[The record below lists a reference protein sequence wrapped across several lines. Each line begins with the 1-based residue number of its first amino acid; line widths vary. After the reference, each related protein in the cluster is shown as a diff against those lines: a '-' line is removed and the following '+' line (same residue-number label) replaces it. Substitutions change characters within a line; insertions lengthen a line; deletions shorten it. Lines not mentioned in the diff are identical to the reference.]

1 MNFNDKKIK
10 LLFMVLGICIGIFI
24 VFYQVFDKE
33 PQGDLNLDEELALE
47 TESNSE
53 PVSVEEVKN
62 IFVDIKG
69 AVHNEGVYEAR
80 EGMRVKDIVDLAG
93 GFIEEAEV
101 RQVNMAERVEDE
113 MVIYVPRIGE
123 ELTEVDSNTISDKAK
138 GKVSLNKATQEEFE
152 TLSGIG
158 PSKAAAIISY
168 REENGP
174 FKKLEDLMQVSGI
187 GEKSFEKIKDSLK
200 LN

>member
-1 MNFNDKKIK
+1 VNFNDKKIK

-47 TESNSE
+47 TESNLE
-53 PVSVEEVKN
+53 PVSVEEAKN

>member
-47 TESNSE
+47 TESNLE
-53 PVSVEEVKN
+53 PVSVEEAKN

>member
-1 MNFNDKKIK
+1 
-10 LLFMVLGICIGIFI
+10 MVLGICIGIFI

>member
-1 MNFNDKKIK
+1 FNDKKIK

-47 TESNSE
+47 TESNLE
-53 PVSVEEVKN
+53 PVSVEEAKN